1 MFPNWVMN
9 FDDRCHK
16 LIDGGGNELEA
27 ESAGEAEDE
36 DEEGQEYGYKAAEWT
51 EDDQMD
57 LMDLGTSEIER
68 SKTITLKQ
76 GINKR
81 LKEVKDRADIKEKI
95 EALKAELN
103 NSKMPLCGRY
113 PSDPKLVFLTN
124 DDGQGVLQIS
134 GPIPKQFRVD
144 FSSNSKSAAC
154 GGWKSKKM
162 KLAAQ
167 CMSI

>member
-1 MFPNWVMN
+1 MEKEASLSGHDADEVQRLDDSMFPNWVMN

-81 LKEVKDRADIKEKI
+81 LKE
-95 EALKAELN
+95 
-103 NSKMPLCGRY
+103 
-113 PSDPKLVFLTN
+113 
-124 DDGQGVLQIS
+124 DD
-134 GPIPKQFRVD
+134 
-144 FSSNSKSAAC
+144 
-154 GGWKSKKM
+154 
-162 KLAAQ
+162 
-167 CMSI
+167 